1 MWPARVVAGV
11 CLVLGLLAAGVAF
24 AQFNKCGRG
33 FCPGGAFGSGFP
45 APGGS
50 ITPPVGGNNILL
62 VDGASFLLQT
72 DGASKVCLAGGC

>member
-1 MWPARVVAGV
+1 MLRIA
-11 CLVLGLLAAGVAF
+11 LAAAIVLASAGAY

-33 FCPGGAFGSGFP
+33 FCPGGGFGPGFP
-45 APGGS
+45 PSGGS
-50 ITPPVGGNNILL
+50 ITPPAGNRLLL